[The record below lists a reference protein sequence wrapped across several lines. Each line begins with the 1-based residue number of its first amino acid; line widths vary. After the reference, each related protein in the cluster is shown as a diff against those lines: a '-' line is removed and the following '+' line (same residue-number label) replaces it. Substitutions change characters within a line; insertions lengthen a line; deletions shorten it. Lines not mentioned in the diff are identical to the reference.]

1 MNTHDKLLTNTT
13 NRLSCPEH
21 EAHKIAKQP
30 SNNHIL
36 MPTAI
41 HHSKELPFLAK
52 REELLVNQI

>member
-21 EAHKIAKQP
+21 EAHKIAKQS

-52 REELLVNQI
+52 RE